1 MLTSVLP
8 LKLEIVTRR
17 AFEMSQYVSP
27 FASVL
32 LLLDELLLLFEALL
46 VLTRFERPPA
56 SESLAT
62 KPPSDWYSL
71 ERFFDLE
78 DMFLFLFV

>member
-1 MLTSVLP
+1 MLTRVLP
-8 LKLEIVTRR
+8 LKFEIVTRR
-17 AFEMSQYVSP
+17 EFEISQYVSP

-32 LLLDELLLLFEALL
+32 LLVDELFEALLLL

-62 KPPSDWYSL
+62 KPPSDWYSF
-71 ERFFDLE
+71 ERFFDL
-78 DMFLFLFV
+78 DDILLV